1 MFPENIMIVAK
12 LTKVYYVQSQGETD
26 LRRKMISSLGMEML
40 GGVQC
45 PPHAESDRVANME
58 LGLRGLLGWR
68 WRQQR
73 SGWGIKGSRGQS

>member
-1 MFPENIMIVAK
+1 M
-12 LTKVYYVQSQGETD
+12 QSQGETD
-26 LRRKMISSLGMEML
+26 LRRISSLGMEML

-45 PPHAESDRVANME
+45 PHYAESDRVANME
-58 LGLRGLLGWR
+58 LELRGLLGWR